1 MNKNDIISQE
11 ENELDYF
18 LGIIPDE
25 SKSDL
30 FDEWTIWEAYVKGRL
45 PNKHWS
51 EVFDNGAYHSLDVIT
66 AEGKKYEYY
75 PIANPQS
82 YQTVLQ
88 EYLSTI
94 EEPKRSRNLIVEAAI

>member
-51 EVFDNGAYHSLDVIT
+51 EVFDNGAY
-66 AEGKKYEYY
+66 
-75 PIANPQS
+75 QS
-82 YQTVLQ
+82 
-88 EYLSTI
+88 ST
-94 EEPKRSRNLIVEAAI
+94 

>member
-25 SKSDL
+25 YKSDL

-45 PNKHWS
+45 PNKQWS
-51 EVFDNGAYHSLDVIT
+51 ESF
-66 AEGKKYEYY
+66 
-75 PIANPQS
+75 
-82 YQTVLQ
+82 
-88 EYLSTI
+88 
-94 EEPKRSRNLIVEAAI
+94 

>member
-30 FDEWTIWEAYVKGRL
+30 FDEWTIWEAVK
-45 PNKHWS
+45 S
-51 EVFDNGAYHSLDVIT
+51 
-66 AEGKKYEYY
+66 
-75 PIANPQS
+75 
-82 YQTVLQ
+82 
-88 EYLSTI
+88 
-94 EEPKRSRNLIVEAAI
+94 